1 MAPPGR
7 PWDNRHHPGAA
18 ALMTRQRG
26 ATGRTGRRE
35 AGMSKT
41 VSERTIL
48 LCCLAFSL
56 VLGGLEL
63 ALLAHVARM

>member
-1 MAPPGR
+1 
-7 PWDNRHHPGAA
+7 
-18 ALMTRQRG
+18 MTRQRG

-41 VSERTIL
+41 ISERTIL

-63 ALLAHVARM
+63 ALLAHVAGM